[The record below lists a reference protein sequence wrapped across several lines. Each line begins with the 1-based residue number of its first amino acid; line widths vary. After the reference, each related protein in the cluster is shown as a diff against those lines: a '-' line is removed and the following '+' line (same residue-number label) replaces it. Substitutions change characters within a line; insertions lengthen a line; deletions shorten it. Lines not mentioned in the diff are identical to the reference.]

1 MVFNK
6 DASAFP
12 SAIRSTETALV
23 DLTDLIQKS
32 LEDKETAAYAF
43 IDIEG
48 AFDNSSHEAI

>member
-1 MVFNK
+1 MPLH
-6 DASAFP
+6 SRQHEYI
-12 SAIRSTETALV
+12 AIRSTETAHV